1 MHRKRPFPG
10 SDEGKQDQILYTHH
24 QPSLHD
30 QGQSILAHAMASN
43 HRLDEH
49 VQENMGSARIEHC
62 TSQTTNNTDQGNM
75 RRKHYRGVRQRPWGK
90 WAAEIRD
97 PKKAARVWLG
107 TFDTAEAAAAA
118 YDAAALKFKG
128 TKAKL
133 NFPELVQGGSH
144 INLGSSSFLAAAP
157 NYQNPLLV
165 PNNNNLLVSSS
176 SSIANINPAPHDP
189 FSPPSTN
196 EAFPNLFQ
204 FAQLLSGNDDS
215 YLQYAAPSG
224 LCYNYNPEPFL
235 SGSFSMASSSPSASL
250 SGVNQ
255 QQPEQDF
262 SRSFPHMAAG
272 FSSATHHHFLD
283 QERDFDDATPRD

>member
-30 QGQSILAHAMASN
+30 QGQSILAHAMARN

-62 TSQTTNNTDQGNM
+62 TSQTTNNTDQ
-75 RRKHYRGVRQRPWGK
+75 
-90 WAAEIRD
+90 
-97 PKKAARVWLG
+97 
-107 TFDTAEAAAAA
+107 EAAAAA

-283 QERDFDDATPRD
+283 QREDFD